1 MWRARRVS
9 GALLLCRCAMFG
21 AWAMALGF
29 GSARAQG
36 PYDDP
41 NTAEGWA
48 LPQIARSEMADFN
61 ERCGTP
67 ALNPKDENEARW
79 DSDCRKLSVRFLQD
93 LLTRPPWRETIPF
106 SGIQIKGAR
115 IVGDIIDLE
124 NAKLVRSI
132 AILDSRIDAPINLV
146 RARTDSLIW
155 LDGSLMSGGFDAS
168 GLRSESDLWLKGS
181 AFKSGVDLGGAKIDG
196 GVDLT
201 GVRIEGRLDLTD
213 AKVGGQLNMLGGSFN
228 GPLMASL
235 LKVGGNLFAPSFG
248 QYRTRFHDVFLLGAE
263 VAGSVT
269 LIGSSFDGVLQAGL
283 LRVDGALSMASDP
296 QNRASFKSVTLTSA
310 KVAGPVV
317 MTGASFDGA
326 LEASFL
332 QVGGALGMGSL
343 GQNQISFKKDVN
355 LNGATIKGKLDMS
368 GASFEGTLN
377 ADSLEVGGDMSIR
390 SSADNST
397 RLKDVNL
404 SGAKIRGQFDLSG
417 ASFDGAL
424 NAQTLKVDGNLFMQS
439 DGQHKSSFKDV
450 VLFGAKVAG
459 NLSMIGANFDG
470 KLIAPL
476 LQVDGN
482 VFMGSLPDQKSS
494 FKEVILTGAK
504 VAGNIDM
511 RGASFSGPLNAGS
524 AQVGG
529 DLLMFDADYA
539 DKVDMFFARVG
550 RNLDLRRA
558 GLGDLDLSG
567 ATIAAALQLGDMH
580 ESPAWKARYGKSGT
594 LNLRNAHAGNLVDAK
609 EGAWPARGQL
619 RLDGFTFGHLGG
631 FEGDH
636 RSETRGQEIRSW
648 DDWARL
654 DPDYSP
660 ASYGQLATA
669 FTNAGDRDAAND
681 IRYLGRE
688 RQREAAC
695 KGGLRGSCLLQSA
708 LGSVAGYGI
717 GSYTFRVVPWVL
729 VFWLAGAV
737 LLWWSVPAAKKNGAV
752 WCCCASL
759 AQLLPVITI
768 NKELTEFFNDPG
780 RTRLK
785 GWQVF
790 VFSALAMVG
799 LALGTILLLAISG
812 LTHNS

>member
-1 MWRARRVS
+1 MWRARNVS
-9 GALLLCRCAMFG
+9 RALLLFRCAMLV
-21 AWAMALGF
+21 APAIALGF
-29 GSARAQG
+29 GPALAQG
-36 PYDDP
+36 PYDDA

-48 LPQIARSEMADFN
+48 LPQIMRSEMADFN

-67 ALNPKDENEARW
+67 ALDPRDENDARW
-79 DSDCRKLSVRFLQD
+79 DNDCRKLSVRFLQD

-106 SGIQIKGAR
+106 AGIQIKGAR
-115 IVGDIIDLE
+115 IVGDTIDLE

-132 AILDSRIDAPINLV
+132 AILSSRIDAPINLI

-155 LDGSLMSGGFDAS
+155 LDGSLMNGGFDAS
-168 GLRSESDLWLKGS
+168 GFRSESDLWLKGS
-181 AFKSGVDLGGAKIDG
+181 VFKTDVVFGSAKIDG
-196 GVDLT
+196 GVDVT
-201 GVRIEGRLDLTD
+201 GVRIDGKLDLTD
-213 AKVGGQLNMLGGSFN
+213 AKIGGQLNMLGGNFN

-235 LKVGGNLFAPSFG
+235 LKVGGNLFAPSLG
-248 QYRTRFHDVFLLGAE
+248 PYQTRFHKVFLPGAE
-263 VAGSVT
+263 IAGSVT
-269 LIGSSFDGVLQAGL
+269 FIGSRFDDALEAGL
-283 LRVDGALSMASDP
+283 LR
-296 QNRASFKSVTLTSA
+296 
-310 KVAGPVV
+310 
-317 MTGASFDGA
+317 
-326 LEASFL
+326 
-332 QVGGALGMGSL
+332 VGGALGMASMTP
-343 GQNQISFKKDVN
+343 NQIEFKKDVN
-355 LNGATIKGKLDMS
+355 LTGATVTGKLDMT
-368 GASFEGTLN
+368 GASFEGKLN
-377 ADSLEVGGDMSIR
+377 AGSLEVGGDLLVK
-390 SSADNST
+390 SSADHRT
-397 RLKDVNL
+397 RLKEVNL
-404 SGAKIRGQFDLSG
+404 NGAKVRGQFDLSG
-417 ASFDGAL
+417 AAFDGAL
-424 NAQTLKVDGNLFMQS
+424 NAQTLKVDGNLFMQT
-439 DGQHKSSFKDV
+439 DGQHRPEFKDV

-459 NLSMIGANFDG
+459 NLSMIGASFDG
-470 KLIAPL
+470 RLIAPL

-482 VFMGSLPDQKSS
+482 VFMGSLPGQRSS

-504 VAGNIDM
+504 VAGDIDM
-511 RGASFSGPLNAGS
+511 RGASFNGPLHAGS
-524 AQVGG
+524 AQVGS
-529 DLLMFDADYA
+529 DLLMFDADCA
-539 DKVDMFFARVG
+539 DKVDMFFARIG

-558 GLGDLDLSG
+558 GLGEFDLSS

-594 LNLRNAHAGNLVDAK
+594 LNLRNTKAGNLVDAK
-609 EGAWPARGQL
+609 QGAWPASGQL

-636 RSETRGQEIRSW
+636 RSQTRGQEIQSW

-695 KGGLRGSCLLQSA
+695 KEGLRGSCLLQGA

-729 VFWLAGAV
+729 VFWLAGVA
-737 LLWWSVPAAKKNGAV
+737 LLWWTVPAAKKNGAV

-790 VFSALAMVG
+790 VFSALSMVG
-799 LALGTILLLAISG
+799 FALGGILLLAISG

>member
-9 GALLLCRCAMFG
+9 GALLRCRCAIFG
-21 AWAMALGF
+21 ASALVLGF
-29 GSARAQG
+29 GPALAQG

-67 ALNPKDENEARW
+67 ALDPKDENDARW
-79 DSDCRKLSVRFLQD
+79 DGDCRKLSVRFLQD
-93 LLTRPPWRETIPF
+93 LLTRPPWREAIPF

-132 AILDSRIDAPINLV
+132 AILSSRIDAPINLIH
-146 RARTDSLIW
+146 ARTDSLIW
-155 LDGSLMSGGFDAS
+155 LDDSRMNGGFDAS

-181 AFKSGVDLGGAKIDG
+181 VFKSDVVFGGGKIDG
-196 GVDLT
+196 SVDLT
-201 GVRIEGRLDLTD
+201 GTRFDGRLDLTD
-213 AKVGGQLNMLGGSFN
+213 VKVAGQLTMLGGSFN
-228 GPLMASL
+228 GPLMATL
-235 LKVGGNLFAPSFG
+235 LKVGGNLFAPSVG
-248 QYRTRFHDVFLLGAE
+248 PNHTRFQNVFLLGAE
-263 VAGSVT
+263 IAGSVT

-283 LRVDGALSMASDP
+283 LRVGGALAMGSDP
-296 QNRASFKSVTLTSA
+296 QNKASFKDVYLTSA

-317 MTGASFDGA
+317 MTGASFDG
-326 LEASFL
+326 LLDASFL

-343 GQNQISFKKDVN
+343 RPNQISFKKDVN
-355 LNGATIKGKLDMS
+355 LNGATITGKLDMS
-368 GASFEGTLN
+368 GASFEGKLN
-377 ADSLEVGGDMSIR
+377 ADSLEVGGDLLLR
-390 SSADNST
+390 SSADNRTSF
-397 RLKDVNL
+397 KEVNL
-404 SGAKIRGQFDLSG
+404 NGAKIKGQLDMSG

-424 NAQTLKVDGNLFMQS
+424 NAQTLRVDGNLFMQS
-439 DGQHKSSFKDV
+439 DAQHSPDFKDV
-450 VLFGAKVAG
+450 GLFGAKVAG
-459 NLSMIGANFDG
+459 NVSMVGASFDG
-470 KLIAPL
+470 TLTAAL

-482 VFMGSLPDQKSS
+482 LFMGSLPGHKSS
-494 FKEVILTGAK
+494 FKAVILKGAK
-504 VAGNIDM
+504 VAGDIYM
-511 RGASFSGPLNAGS
+511 QGASFDGPLNAAS
-524 AQVGG
+524 SQVGG

-539 DKVDMFFARVG
+539 AKVDMFFAHVG

-567 ATIAAALQLGDMH
+567 ASIAAALQLGDMH
-580 ESPAWKARYGKSGT
+580 ESTAWRAKQGKSGT

-609 EGAWPARGQL
+609 EGAWPAKGQL

-636 RSETRGQEIRSW
+636 RSETRRQEIRSW

-660 ASYGQLATA
+660 ASYGQLAAA
-669 FTNAGDRDAAND
+669 FTNAGDRDAGDD
-681 IRYLGRE
+681 IRYLGRQ

-695 KGGLRGSCLLQSA
+695 KETLRGSCFLQTA

-717 GSYTFRVVPWVL
+717 GTYTFKVLPWVF
-729 VFWLAGAV
+729 VFWLAGAA
-737 LLWWSVPAAKKNGAV
+737 LLWWTVPAAKKNGAI
-752 WCCCASL
+752 WCGCASL
-759 AQLLPVITI
+759 AQLLPVIPI
-768 NKELTEFFNDPG
+768 NKELTEFFNDPE

-790 VFSALAMVG
+790 LFSALGVVG
-799 LALGTILLLAISG
+799 LALGGILLLAVSG
-812 LTHNS
+812 LTHSS